1 MEAADRLTKIRRAF
15 NLSDNEPI
23 PDNIILNEINWNC
36 KIHFYYEIHK
46 IKSTKNTKIFQ
57 KSFLFKTNIRF
68 NIVEF
73 PVGQASLGLFQHSKL
88 DTFR

>member
-1 MEAADRLTKIRRAF
+1 MSYNIIFSLFFRRQMEAADRLTKIRRAF

-46 IKSTKNTKIFQ
+46 IKSMTKNTKIFQ
-57 KSFLFKTNIRF
+57 NHFY
-68 NIVEF
+68 
-73 PVGQASLGLFQHSKL
+73 SKPI
-88 DTFR
+88 